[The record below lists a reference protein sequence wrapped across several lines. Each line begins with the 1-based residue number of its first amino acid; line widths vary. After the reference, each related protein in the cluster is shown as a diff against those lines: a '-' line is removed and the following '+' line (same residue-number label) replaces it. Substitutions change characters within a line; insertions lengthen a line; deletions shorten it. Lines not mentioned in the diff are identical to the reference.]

1 MGDQNQILFVRQN
14 LDLVR
19 GPVLEVGS
27 RNSGT
32 TPDFRALLRD
42 AEYVGTDMCAGTGV
56 DIVADLASP
65 FEEVDRRL
73 VGRRFATILCFSVLE
88 HCRDPFRMCD
98 NLTRLLADGGTI
110 LVSAPFSWEVH
121 DYPSDF
127 WRFTADGI
135 KALLP
140 RLDFDDTRSRMATS
154 RIGQMRPVD
163 GHMFRADT
171 GGKAGRRRGQYGLP
185 RALLLRLVRRLR
197 LFPFIFDYPYV
208 HPPVMVQMVGRK
220 TRPLASTE

>member
-1 MGDQNQILFVRQN
+1 MGDQNQILFVQQN
-14 LDLVR
+14 LDLVC

-27 RNSGT
+27 RDYGT
-32 TPDFRALLRD
+32 TPDFRALLGEV
-42 AEYVGTDMCAGTGV
+42 EYVSTDMCAGKGV
-56 DIVADLASP
+56 DIVADLAAP

-88 HCRDPFRMCD
+88 HCRDPFRVCD
-98 NLTRLLADGGTI
+98 NLTRLLAEGGTI

-154 RIGQMRPVD
+154 RIGQMRAVD
-163 GHMFRADT
+163 PYMFRADM
-171 GGKAGRRRGQYGLP
+171 GGKAGRRRGQYGLL
-185 RALLLRLVRRLR
+185 RSLLLRLLRRLR

-208 HPPVMVQMVGRK
+208 HPPVMLQMAGRK
-220 TRPLASTE
+220 TRPQTSTE